1 MSPELSNGIVIG
13 IGGLVVVFLG
23 LLLIEIVI
31 HFFNRYFEK
40 KEHQAKTGMASLHG
54 IVKEDSGK
62 NKLVPVPEE
71 DLIAIATTIEL
82 YRKIHFDQLQSQIT
96 FLRGNQQ
103 NNWKSGTIANQILR
117 K

>member
-13 IGGLVVVFLG
+13 IGGLIFVFTG
-23 LLLIEIVI
+23 LVLIEIVI

-40 KEHQAKTGMASLHG
+40 KDQKKALINITEQAKKPRT
-54 IVKEDSGK
+54 IVAAI
-62 NKLVPVPEE
+62 PEE

-96 FLRGNQQ
+96 FYQGNQQ
-103 NNWKSGTIANQILR
+103 NNWKIGLNATSFTR

>member
-1 MSPELSNGIVIG
+1 MSPELSNGIIIG
-13 IGGLVVVFLG
+13 IGGLLFVFIG
-23 LLLIEIVI
+23 LILIEIVI

-40 KEHQAKTGMASLHG
+40 KDQKKALVKITEQAK
-54 IVKEDSGK
+54 KPR
-62 NKLVPVPEE
+62 PVAIPEE

-96 FLRGNQQ
+96 FYQGNQQ
-103 NNWKSGTIANQILR
+103 NNWKIGLNATQFTR